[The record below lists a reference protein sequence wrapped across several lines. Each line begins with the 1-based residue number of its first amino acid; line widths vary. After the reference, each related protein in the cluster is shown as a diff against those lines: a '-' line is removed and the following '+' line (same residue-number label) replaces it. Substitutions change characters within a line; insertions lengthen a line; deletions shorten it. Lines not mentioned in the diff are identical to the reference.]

1 MVRNLFIKLK
11 EILAH
16 EGFQRYSKSTGWMF
30 FSNIGYLIASFF
42 SVTIMARTLG
52 PENYGQL
59 SYAISFFSLFS
70 FLVGLGTT
78 NILYR
83 NLVRDPENK
92 NLYLGTTLRI
102 NIISAFFA
110 QAIMILVAFLFSEK
124 DVSFWVIVIISF
136 NLLFGIFNI
145 FFTEFSAY
153 VNYKLASIVIIV
165 GHLIPAI
172 LKIIFVLNGYGILYI
187 SLIMVLEGFL
197 IAFGI
202 YYVRTKKYGSIS
214 DWKYDSK
221 IAKSMLQDS
230 WPLIIVSAFTVIYS
244 KIDQVMIKSFIDAKA
259 VGLYDASVKLSEIW
273 YFIPTTIVNSIF
285 PAFVNAEKES
295 DLKLENRIKK
305 VSVLLL
311 IISIGIATIVT
322 IMSDYIINLIYG
334 KEYAESSLVLKIYV
348 WSLISTSFNL
358 ILNQYLIIKNKRKT
372 IIAISFL
379 SVLTN
384 IILNVIMIPK
394 FGISG
399 AAWATFISYL
409 VPLFY
414 FLVIKKGNEKTS

>member
-1 MVRNLFIKLK
+1 
-11 EILAH
+11 
-16 EGFQRYSKSTGWMF
+16 
-30 FSNIGYLIASFF
+30 
-42 SVTIMARTLG
+42 
-52 PENYGQL
+52 
-59 SYAISFFSLFS
+59 
-70 FLVGLGTT
+70 LVGLGTT

-124 DVSFWVIVIISF
+124 DVSFWVIAIISF

-244 KIDQVMIKSFIDAKA
+244 KIDQVMIKYFIDAKA

-285 PAFVNAEKES
+285 PAFINAEKES

-322 IMSDYIINLIYG
+322 IMSDHIINLIYG

-372 IIAISFL
+372 IIAVSFS

-384 IILNVIMIPK
+384 IILNVVMIPR
-394 FGISG
+394 FGIIG

-414 FLVIKKGNEKTS
+414 FLIIKMKK